1 MCVLDENPVLPAALL
16 NRFTGG
22 TGEVFG
28 QQENVEVVPAN
39 LDIVAMR
46 SVSELVQIRQQ
57 PSIAYVARPVA
68 IQV

>member
-16 NRFTGG
+16 DRFAGG
-22 TGEVFG
+22 TGEVFS
-28 QQENVEVVPAN
+28 QQENVEVVPEN
-39 LDIVAMR
+39 LDIVAMS

>member
-16 NRFTGG
+16 DRFAGG
-22 TGEVFG
+22 TGEVFS
-28 QQENVEVVPAN
+28 QQENVEVVPEN
-39 LDIVAMR
+39 LDIVAMS

-57 PSIAYVARPVA
+57 PSIAYVARSVA